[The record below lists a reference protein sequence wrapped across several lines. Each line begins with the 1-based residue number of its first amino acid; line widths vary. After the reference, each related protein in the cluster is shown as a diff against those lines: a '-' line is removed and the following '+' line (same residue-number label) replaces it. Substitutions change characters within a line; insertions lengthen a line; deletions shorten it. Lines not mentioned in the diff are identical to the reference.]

1 MCALNRQCLHGVTLL
16 MDPEVPCGVT
26 LAFTER
32 TGGFS
37 EGEFSSLNLGS
48 RCGDNL
54 QQVQKNRQLV
64 LEALGA
70 GKLFSQLLIPHQ
82 VHGSKVVCLTSNTSE
97 AFEQAQAE
105 AEAGADAI
113 VCTVQNTPVMLAFA
127 DCVPVILVAPGGFAV
142 AHSGWKGTIAR
153 ISARAT
159 EALCQAAGAKSS
171 EVKAYIGPHIGGA
184 DYEVSPEL
192 IQMFS
197 QEFGPG
203 VVDRASGERY
213 LDLGY
218 AVRAALVDA
227 GVRASA
233 IEEVTDS
240 TASTTE
246 RFFSYR
252 AEHGKCGRHAAV
264 AYMASK

>member
-1 MCALNRQCLHGVTLL
+1 M
-16 MDPEVPCGVT
+16 
-26 LAFTER
+26 
-32 TGGFS
+32 
-37 EGEFSSLNLGS
+37 
-48 RCGDNL
+48 
-54 QQVQKNRQLV
+54 
-64 LEALGA
+64 
-70 GKLFSQLLIPHQ
+70 
-82 VHGSKVVCLTSNTSE
+82 
-97 AFEQAQAE
+97 
-105 AEAGADAI
+105 
-113 VCTVQNTPVMLAFA
+113 CTVQNTPVLLAFA

-153 ISARAT
+153 ISACTT
-159 EALCQAAGAKSS
+159 EALCQATGAKPS
-171 EVKAYIGPHIGGA
+171 EVKAYIGPHIGSA
-184 DYEVSPEL
+184 DYEVSSEL

-197 QEFGPG
+197 QEFGPN

-218 AVRAALVDA
+218 AVRAALIDA
-227 GVRASA
+227 GVRESA

-264 AYMASK
+264 AYMAAK